1 MAMPQTDRS
10 ELARQARAFFE
21 QQAEI
26 DDSDL
31 WPRHDAGRV
40 AQVRELPPVKSEER
54 RDQDSETARPV
65 HAPAPRATAPQ
76 PPQEPVAEMEA
87 PPEMAQA
94 NLGPGEWEGL
104 TLEQFG
110 EKIAPCTRCR
120 LHEQA
125 NNFVFGKGSPE
136 ADLMFI
142 GEGPGEEEDRQGL
155 PFVGRAGKLLDKMI
169 VAMQLSLDEVY
180 IANVVKHRPPGN
192 RNPLEDEVA
201 ACIPFLDHQIALI
214 KPKLICLL
222 GRVSAQAIL
231 KSNESLGRMRGHWF
245 EYRSAKVMVT
255 YHPAALLRNPGWK
268 KQAWDD
274 LKKLRFELD
283 GVEL

>member
-1 MAMPQTDRS
+1 MSRIDRS
-10 ELARQARAFFE
+10 ELARQARAFLE

-26 DDSDL
+26 DDFDL
-31 WPRHDAGRV
+31 WPPRDAGRG
-40 AQVRELPPVKSEER
+40 AQVRELPLVKSEER
-54 RDQDSETARPV
+54 RDQDSKTARPSR
-65 HAPAPRATAPQ
+65 APVPRASASQ
-76 PPQEPVAEMEA
+76 PTQEPVAPAEVPSEMTHA
-87 PPEMAQA
+87 HSSPD
-94 NLGPGEWEGL
+94 EWEGL
-104 TLEQFG
+104 TLDQFG
-110 EKIAPCTRCR
+110 EKIASCTRCS
-120 LHEQA
+120 LHEKA
-125 NNFVFGKGSPE
+125 SNFVFGKGSPE

-142 GEGPGEEEDRQGL
+142 GEGPGEEEDRQGI

-169 VAMQLSLDEVY
+169 VAMQLGLDEVY

-192 RNPLEDEVA
+192 RNPLDDEVA

-245 EYRSAKVMVT
+245 EYRGAKVMVT

-268 KQAWDD
+268 KHAWDD